1 MIGWKITRY
10 FLDQSEVKPKLHV
23 TSSLMRTCLPGLA
36 PAHCICREFWLVYL
50 IVCSFCDWP
59 EKNGFRFVFT
69 TLFRKGLWENQYVMC
84 IFFFL
89 SIGLS
94 ASPSKSDPFA
104 MDPFQ
109 STFPSSKV
117 SAMIIL
123 HFHLNRKFTAMII
136 LHFQSSFG
144 RAALSVFLFDFTFAV
159 DVIGLFIR
167 GKIRRV
173 FHETSPK

>member
-1 MIGWKITRY
+1 MIGWKITLY

-36 PAHCICREFWLVYL
+36 PAYCICCEFWLVYL

-59 EKNGFRFVFT
+59 EEIAFVLFSLRSFVKGFE
-69 TLFRKGLWENQYVMC
+69 KISLWCVL
-84 IFFFL
+84 FFFL
-89 SIGLS
+89 NIGLS

-123 HFHLNRKFTAMII
+123 HFHQIGNLLRW
-136 LHFQSSFG
+136 SF
-144 RAALSVFLFDFTFAV
+144 FTFKVHLAEQ
-159 DVIGLFIR
+159 R
-167 GKIRRV
+167 
-173 FHETSPK
+173 SPFFYLISHLQST

>member
-10 FLDQSEVKPKLHV
+10 FIDQSEVKPKLHV

-36 PAHCICREFWLVYL
+36 PAYCICREFWLVYL

-59 EKNGFRFVFT
+59 EEIAFVLFSLRSFVKGFE
-69 TLFRKGLWENQYVMC
+69 KISLWCVL
-84 IFFFL
+84 FFFL
-89 SIGLS
+89 TIGLS

-144 RAALSVFLFDFTFAV
+144 RAALSVFLFDFTFTV